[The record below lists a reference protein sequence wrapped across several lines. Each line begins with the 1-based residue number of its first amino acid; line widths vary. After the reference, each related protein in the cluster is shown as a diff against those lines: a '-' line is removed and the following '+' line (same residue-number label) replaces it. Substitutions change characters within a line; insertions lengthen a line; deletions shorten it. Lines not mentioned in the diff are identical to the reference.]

1 MLLFC
6 NANTISGAINVMTKP
21 VNYNYI
27 VLFSHGFPELT
38 SVLLVSEMF
47 K

>member
-6 NANTISGAINVMTKP
+6 NTNTISGAINVMTKP
-21 VNYNYI
+21 VSHNYI
-27 VLFSHGFPELT
+27 VLFSDGFPELT